1 MTTPRRSHWMALLAV
16 TGAVAGGAYAA
27 ARKVRTRQFVP
38 PAAAP
43 TDPPLHVRS
52 PSADPPTAM
61 TPSAAGPFADEPPT
75 VGPLTAEPSTV
86 DRQARRSLVPMA
98 VGGAVAVVL
107 ALAVAVAARPS
118 DPGRTATP
126 KHPATPQHPPAPRQP
141 AATPQPGA
149 GLPRAA
155 TAAQPVGLST
165 AGGGCVTGPD
175 RPVLDTVHPTLS
187 ASFTGV
193 PAEQYVQPT
202 FQLRRDTDAVDPA
215 GTLPGEPVA
224 AGRTSTLDLRRHTT
238 LAHGVTYRW
247 RVRGTPDLN
256 PGDDAGWSSWCEFT
270 VAATAPDALD
280 LDDGRTYTVTL
291 PTARWQAILRVLG
304 PVPPSPGGDRPEQA
318 PIEDAVRRAAPGT
331 AQAPVTMTGSRWKLI
346 ANDLASL
353 TSSGDGSTWDLVDI
367 LSTALGGPPRLT
379 MGFPRQT

>member
-1 MTTPRRSHWMALLAV
+1 M

-27 ARKVRTRQFVP
+27 ARKVRTRQSVP

-43 TDPPLHVRS
+43 TDPPEHAGS
-52 PSADPPTAM
+52 PSADPPPAV
-61 TPSAAGPFADEPPT
+61 TPSADEP
-75 VGPLTAEPSTV
+75 LTTGSSTANQSTV
-86 DRQARRSLVPMA
+86 DGQALRSLVPMA
-98 VGGAVAVVL
+98 VGGAVAVAL

-126 KHPATPQHPPAPRQP
+126 QHPPAPRQP
-141 AATPQPGA
+141 AAAPQPSSA
-149 GLPRAA
+149 LPQAA

-202 FQLRRDTDAVDPA
+202 FQLRRATDAGDPN

-224 AGRTSTLDLRRHTT
+224 AGRTATLDLRRHLT
-238 LAHGVTYRW
+238 LAHGVTYCW
-247 RVRGTPDLN
+247 RVRGIPDLN

-280 LDDGRTYTVTL
+280 LDDGRTYTAAL
-291 PTARWQAILRVLG
+291 PTATWQAILRVLG
-304 PVPPSPGGDRPEQA
+304 PVSVSANGDRSVHA
-318 PIEDAVRRAAPGT
+318 PIEDAVRRAAPGAART
-331 AQAPVTMTGSRWKLI
+331 PVTMTGSRWKLI
-346 ANDLASL
+346 ANDLAGL
-353 TSSGDGSTWDLVDI
+353 TSSGDGSTWDLVDL

-379 MGFPRQT
+379 MGFPRRT